1 MHALL
6 GAERSAAMIA
16 TMRWYLALTVGVAIV
31 WWFWVRGMRPAT
43 NELSHPGAIANL
55 LRYLMARGVY
65 RSGIVGTV
73 TVCDRDNPEHCLVF
87 SKYIREAQPGV
98 RAEFPRV
105 SWSEPYFAA
114 FRTELVRR
122 GVPHQELV
130 HSSGST
136 LAFDFGRDLGGAH
149 VVTHV
154 LFEDVLGRRVARDCV
169 AYFRDTLVVDSPR
182 LTGIDAPYV
191 D

>member
-1 MHALL
+1 MGWYIAL
-6 GAERSAAMIA
+6 AVAA
-16 TMRWYLALTVGVAIV
+16 AIV
-31 WWFWVRGMRPAT
+31 WIWRRGMRPHPF
-43 NELSHPGAIANL
+43 ELSYPGAIASL
-55 LRYLMARGVY
+55 LRFLMVRGVY
-65 RSGIVGTV
+65 KSGIVGTA
-73 TVCDRDNPEHCLVF
+73 TVCDRDHPEHCLVF
-87 SKYIREAQPGV
+87 SKYIRDAQPGV

-105 SWSEPYFAA
+105 SWSEPYFDS

-130 HSSGST
+130 QPSGPT

-169 AYFRDTLVVDSPR
+169 AYLRDTVDVDSPR
-182 LTGIDAPYV
+182 WTGVDAPYV
-191 D
+191 P